1 MRKCYFHVKGVTMQI
16 KRFGVSL
23 EEPLMKELDAIVK
36 KQKFPNRSQAIR
48 HLIRSNMVDTASA
61 DDKTVS
67 GAIVLIFDHHKKELT
82 NKSLNIQHDYTDI
95 ILATQHVHLDHHN
108 CMEIIALR
116 GKSSRLKKL
125 SDRLISLKGVIH
137 GKLVISIA

>member
-1 MRKCYFHVKGVTMQI
+1 MKI

-23 EEPLMKELDAIVK
+23 EEPLMKDLDAIVR

-48 HLIRSNMVDTASA
+48 HLIRSNMVEDACG
-61 DDKTVS
+61 DDKDVS
-67 GAIVLIFDHHKKELT
+67 GAVVLIFDHHRKELT

-95 ILATQHVHLDHHN
+95 ILAAQHVHLDHHN
-108 CMEIIALR
+108 CLEIIALR
-116 GKSSRLKKL
+116 GKASRLKKL
-125 SDRLISLKGVIH
+125 SDKLISLKGVKH